1 VQFPSHAHRQRPL
14 SIQHLVDAIGPAD
27 IAHPVLDGEIALL
40 HHKLDRLDRVRWIET
55 KTLCLIGFQEV

>member
-1 VQFPSHAHRQRPL
+1 M
-14 SIQHLVDAIGPAD
+14 GP
-27 IAHPVLDGEIALL
+27 GERAQGGGGGGGGVL